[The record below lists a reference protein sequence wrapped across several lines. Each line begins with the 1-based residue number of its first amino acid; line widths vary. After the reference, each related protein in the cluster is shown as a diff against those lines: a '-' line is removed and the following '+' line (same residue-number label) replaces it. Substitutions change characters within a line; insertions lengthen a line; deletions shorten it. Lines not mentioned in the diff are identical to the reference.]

1 MSLGRFPDLAHT
13 LPAFP
18 PCEVTI
24 IGRYIMR
31 HYSSWHCSGFTPDS
45 LSQTVKCLFT

>member
-18 PCEVTI
+18 PC
-24 IGRYIMR
+24 GSD
-31 HYSSWHCSGFTPDS
+31 HSWQVDKRGFTVAGTVPDS
-45 LSQTVKCLFT
+45 HRIPSHRH